1 MSLLDP
7 TTLFIVSG
15 LVICITGVFFILE
28 TLLKRNDQ
36 VGRMWSVFYIGS
48 IFAVFAML
56 VGDSGP
62 DTWWAYAIGH
72 GFYVTALGFVWAG
85 TRVANRRRS
94 SLLPIPVLVGLAVI
108 VARLIAGADAATS
121 SGSTEMYV
129 GAAVFFALAAV
140 ESARGELG
148 RLTGGRLLAI
158 MLVLASLYYGARAIT
173 LLVLGADD
181 PTFQS
186 FFGASSSSLFEIAVA
201 VIGTLTLSA
210 IQGDRFR
217 QAAIAQAEFGARVAI
232 DGILVRET
240 FRELAESWLMRSI
253 RERMTLV
260 LLLVE
265 VADLAEVNV
274 AFGRAAGD
282 AALRTTGRLALV
294 HAPTAA
300 LIGHVSPR
308 RYAILMQLPTN
319 DSVEAIADRIADA
332 VLSTPIDDQDR
343 FRASTFCGI
352 ATTRTSGARYDDL
365 LRAATEAVRTDR
377 EALRATAENAR
388 TGGILTRS

>member
-7 TTLFIVSG
+7 TTLFIASG

-36 VGRMWSVFYIGS
+36 VGRLWSVFYIGA

-62 DTWWAYAIGH
+62 ESWWAYAIGH
-72 GFYVTALGFVWAG
+72 GFYVGALGFVWVGA
-85 TRVANRRRS
+85 RVANRRRS
-94 SLLPIPVLVGLAVI
+94 SLIPIPVLLGLAVI
-108 VARLIAGADAATS
+108 VSRLAAGPDAAATS
-121 SGSTEMYV
+121 GSAEMYV
-129 GAAVFFALAAV
+129 GAAIFLGLAAV

-148 RLTGGRLLAI
+148 RLAGGRLISILLIVAG
-158 MLVLASLYYGARAIT
+158 LYDGSRAVT

-181 PTFQS
+181 PRFQTI
-186 FFGASSSSLFEIAVA
+186 FGASSSSLFEIAAA

-217 QAAIAQAEFGARVAI
+217 RASIAQAEFGARVAI
-232 DGILVRET
+232 DGVLVRET

-282 AALRTTGRLALV
+282 AALRTTGRLTLV

-308 RYAILMQLPTN
+308 RYAVLMELPGN

-332 VLSTPIDDQDR
+332 VLSTPIDEQDR

-365 LRAATEAVRTDR
+365 LRAATEAVRSDR
-377 EALRATAENAR
+377 DALRASAEHAR
-388 TGGILTRS
+388 TGGSLTRP

>member
-1 MSLLDP
+1 MNMLDP
-7 TTLFIVSG
+7 TTLYVLGGVI
-15 LVICITGVFFILE
+15 ICITGVYFILE

-36 VGRMWSVFYIGS
+36 VGRMWSVFYIGA
-48 IFAVFAML
+48 IFSVFAML
-56 VGDSGP
+56 VGSAGP
-62 DTWWAYAIGH
+62 ETWWASAVGH
-72 GFYVTALGFVWAG
+72 GFYVTAVGFVWVGA
-85 TRVANRRRS
+85 RIANRRRS
-94 SLLPIPVLVGLAVI
+94 SLIGVPIVVGLAVI
-108 VARLIAGADAATS
+108 GSRLLAGPESTISSLYIGASIFFAFGAVEAVRGDLARLRD
-121 SGSTEMYV
+121 
-129 GAAVFFALAAV
+129 
-140 ESARGELG
+140 
-148 RLTGGRLLAI
+148 GRLLS
-158 MLVLASLYYGARAIT
+158 VLLGLGGLYYASRTVTMLI
-173 LLVLGADD
+173 VGADD
-181 PTFQS
+181 PTFQIL
-186 FFGASSSSLFEIAVA
+186 FGESSASLFEIAVA
-201 VIGTLTLSA
+201 VLGTLTLSA
-210 IQGDRFR
+210 LQGDRFR
-217 QAAIAQAEFGARVAI
+217 RAAIAQAEFGARVAI

-282 AALRTTGRLALV
+282 AALRTTGRLTLV

-308 RYAILMQLPTN
+308 RYAILMELPTN

-343 FRASTFCGI
+343 FRASTFCGV

-377 EALRATAENAR
+377 ETIRASAEDAR

>member
-1 MSLLDP
+1 MSYLDP
-7 TTLFIVSG
+7 TTLFTVSG

-36 VGRMWSVFYIGS
+36 VGRMWSVFYIGA
-48 IFAVFAML
+48 IFSVFAML
-56 VGDSGP
+56 VADSGP
-62 DTWWAYAIGH
+62 GTWWAYAVGH
-72 GFYVTALGFVWAG
+72 GFYVTALGFIWAG
-85 TRVANRRRS
+85 SRVANRRRS
-94 SLLPIPVLVGLAVI
+94 SLIPIPILLGLVVI
-108 VARLIAGADAATS
+108 VARLIAGPDAATS
-121 SGSTEMYV
+121 GGSTEMYV

-140 ESARGELG
+140 ESARGGLG
-148 RLTGGRLLAI
+148 RLPGGRLLSI
-158 MLVLASLYYGARAIT
+158 MLVLASLYYGSRAVT
-173 LLVLGADD
+173 LLVLGAED
-181 PTFQS
+181 PTFLS
-186 FFGASSSSLFEIAVA
+186 LFGDSSASLFEIAIA

-232 DGILVRET
+232 DGVLVRET
-240 FRELAESWLMRSI
+240 FRELAETWLMRSI
-253 RERMTLV
+253 RERITLV

-274 AFGRAAGD
+274 AFGRASGD
-282 AALRTTGRLALV
+282 AALRTTGRLSLV

-308 RYAILMQLPTN
+308 RFAILMELPTN
-319 DSVEAIADRIADA
+319 DSVEAIADRIADS

-365 LRAATEAVRTDR
+365 LRAATEAVSIDR
-377 EALRATAENAR
+377 DAIRASAEDVR